1 MLAFFFLYFLLL
13 ITSNRFGHT
22 VKIVKSYI
30 NGNHHS
36 VFRQIFIINRE
47 VIYWFL
53 HMGAEWNCVIDGR
66 KICQF
71 GLCLKWCSWT
81 GELNFCWFKN
91 FTFINRLICNKGRI
105 FPCNTFLLTVN
116 LKWQSTLTVFE
127 FKLNSFLLVIVLFK
141 SHIMTGII
149 CCFLSISYK
158 LIFKQVK
165 EHVFSGSYSLEEM
178 FFAWIYYYSSQRFH
192 FTSKAR
198 LIAYAHRN

>member
-1 MLAFFFLYFLLL
+1 MELRYRRKKNMSVCSVFKMIFMNWRIKFLL
-13 ITSNRFGHT
+13 I
-22 VKIVKSYI
+22 
-30 NGNHHS
+30 
-36 VFRQIFIINRE
+36 Q
-47 VIYWFL
+47 
-53 HMGAEWNCVIDGR
+53 
-66 KICQF
+66 
-71 GLCLKWCSWT
+71 
-81 GELNFCWFKN
+81 N

-105 FPCNTFLLTVN
+105 FPFNTFLLTVN
-116 LKWQSTLTVFE
+116 LKWQSTLAVFE

-141 SHIMTGII
+141 SHITTEII

-178 FFAWIYYYSSQRFH
+178 FFAWIYYYYYYFSQRFR